1 MAVNNVFL
9 MGRLVR
15 DPDVRYASTGLA
27 VTSFTLAVDRP
38 VSKKGANANAQT
50 ADFIDC
56 VSFGKLAEVIGNSLS
71 KGKRAL
77 IQGSLHMDSYTDKE
91 GKKRIAP
98 KVSVANLTFIDSNN
112 NRNTGNAGGANGN
125 AAAEPFSGM
134 GDAVPDIEF

>member
-1 MAVNNVFL
+1 MGVNNVFL

-15 DPDVRYASTGLA
+15 DPDVRYANTGLA
-27 VTSFTLAVDRP
+27 VTNFTLAVDRP

-77 IQGSLHMDSYTDKE
+77 LQGSLHMDSYTDKE

-98 KVSVANLTFIDSNN
+98 KVSVSNLTFIDSNKN
-112 NRNTGNAGGANGN
+112 AGNAGGANSN
-125 AAAEPFSGM
+125 AATEPFSGM